1 MKKVVKKKD
10 CKLKKVNKAGLIGLI
25 VSAGLVFSTGFCG
38 LNALRCRAKED
49 RFMENFKQTE
59 QYQIYVEQER
69 NKAYAQYL
77 NGEIDRDRL
86 NYLLTKEPEVAEL
99 MYVLM
104 NYGSKEEIDEY
115 MQFSIDSFKNEAG
128 AIASG
133 VLAYVVTTAT
143 AGNIGKNG
151 LIKKPKE
158 EELEM

>member
-1 MKKVVKKKD
+1 
-10 CKLKKVNKAGLIGLI
+10 
-25 VSAGLVFSTGFCG
+25 
-38 LNALRCRAKED
+38 
-49 RFMENFKQTE
+49 
-59 QYQIYVEQER
+59 
-69 NKAYAQYL
+69 
-77 NGEIDRDRL
+77 
-86 NYLLTKEPEVAEL
+86 
-99 MYVLM
+99 M

-115 MQFSIDSFKNEAG
+115 MQFSVDSFKNEAG